1 MPKAQKNSKLQCFG
15 IGSALRARGG
25 GRRGGGPQM
34 YLGWPDSRL
43 FRKAKPEVAPL
54 ELSFVNRSTNKV
66 DTVSRRYLR
75 YCRLMTR

>member
-34 YLGWPDSRL
+34 NSNRL
-43 FRKAKPEVAPL
+43 NNQLPGLA
-54 ELSFVNRSTNKV
+54 
-66 DTVSRRYLR
+66 
-75 YCRLMTR
+75 RLPFIS